1 MSVQVGI
8 AEANV
13 AAENGIRL
21 SACSCDQKIS
31 NLPATIRN
39 VPMGR
44 IQRNFLS
51 CDTHSFSFRFDGL
64 TFFVSCSC
72 LKVYINI

>member
-44 IQRNFLS
+44 IQWNFLS
-51 CDTHSFSFRFDGL
+51 CDTQF
-64 TFFVSCSC
+64 
-72 LKVYINI
+72 

>member
-44 IQRNFLS
+44 IQWIFLS
-51 CDTHSFSFRFDGL
+51 CDTHSFSFHFDGL